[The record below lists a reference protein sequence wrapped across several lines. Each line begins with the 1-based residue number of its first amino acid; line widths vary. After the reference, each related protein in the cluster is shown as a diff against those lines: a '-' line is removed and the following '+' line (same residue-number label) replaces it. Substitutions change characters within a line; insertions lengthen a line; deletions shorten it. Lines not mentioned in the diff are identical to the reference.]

1 MSGLSQALER
11 ELVLAEGADLARRG
25 DYEAAAALLEPD
37 SAGDPA
43 RLDLLARVHAQSG
56 DLAAADAAWAA
67 VLALRPGDS
76 AAEAGRRVIAKVH
89 SGRLRRRPVRRYLL
103 TAGAVVVLGAAIA
116 GGVVLTARQSPP
128 PPVATVAKSDG
139 GLRAELDR
147 LHGEESRDATAAKE
161 RQEKLKQLA
170 ETLAAPGVSAK
181 AGSDAVIVSFDR
193 SLFSPNATTPNEAGR
208 TALTDWARVLKGQS
222 IRVTVIG
229 HGVAVPGGPASG
241 GSTVSLARASAAAR
255 VLAAESGLPLTAF
268 AVSSA
273 DQGADSARTVTLEVR
288 PTGA

>member
-1 MSGLSQALER
+1 MSGLSRALER

-25 DYEAAAALLEPD
+25 DYEAAVALLEPD
-37 SAGDPA
+37 SADDPA
-43 RLDLLARVHAQSG
+43 RLDLLARVYAQAG

-67 VLALRPGDS
+67 VLELQPGDS
-76 AAEAGRRVIAKVH
+76 AATAGRRVVAKVH
-89 SGRLRRRPVRRYLL
+89 SGQLRRRPVRRYLL
-103 TAGAVVVLGAAIA
+103 TAGAIVLIGGAIA
-116 GGVVLTARQSPP
+116 GGVVLTTRQSPP
-128 PPVATVAKSDG
+128 PAVLAAKPDD

-147 LHGEESRDATAAKE
+147 LHGAESRDASAAQE
-161 RQEKLKQLA
+161 HQEKLKQLA
-170 ETLAAPGVSAK
+170 KTLSAKGATAK
-181 AGSDAVIVSFDR
+181 AGTETVAVTFER

-208 TALTDWARVLKGQS
+208 TALTEWASVLKGQS
-222 IRVTVIG
+222 VRVTVVG

-255 VLAAESGLPLTAF
+255 VLAGASGLPLTAF

-273 DQGADSARTVTLEVR
+273 DQGTSRTITLEVR

>member
-1 MSGLSQALER
+1 MSGLSRALER

-25 DYEAAAALLEPD
+25 DYEAAVALLEPD
-37 SAGDPA
+37 STGDPA

-67 VLALRPGDS
+67 ALALQPDNS
-76 AAEAGRRVIAKVH
+76 AAAAGRRVIAKVH

-103 TAGAVVVLGAAIA
+103 TAGVVVLVGGAIA
-116 GGVVLTARQSPP
+116 GGVVLTTRQSPP
-128 PPVATVAKSDG
+128 PAVTAVKSDD
-139 GLRAELDR
+139 GLRAEVDR
-147 LHGEESRDATAAKE
+147 LHNLESRESAAARE
-161 RQEKLKQLA
+161 RQEKLKRLA
-170 ETLAAPGVSAK
+170 KTLATPGVSTK
-181 AGSDAVIVSFDR
+181 AGTEAVTVSFDR
-193 SLFSPNATTPNEAGR
+193 SLFSPNATTPNAVGR
-208 TALTDWARVLKGQS
+208 TVLTDWAFVLKGQS
-222 IRVTVIG
+222 LRVTVIG
-229 HGVAVPGGPASG
+229 HGVPVPGGPASG
-241 GSTVSLARASAAAR
+241 GSTVSLARASSAAR

>member
-25 DYEAAAALLEPD
+25 DYEAAVALLEPD

-67 VLALRPGDS
+67 VLALQPDNS

-103 TAGAVVVLGAAIA
+103 TAGAVVLIGGAIA
-116 GGVVLTARQSPP
+116 GGVVLTTRQPP
-128 PPVATVAKSDG
+128 PPAVTAAKPDD

-147 LHGEESRDATAAKE
+147 LHGQESRDATAAKE

-170 ETLAAPGVSAK
+170 KTLAAPGASTK
-181 AGSDAVIVSFDR
+181 AGADAVTVGFDR
-193 SLFSPNATTPNEAGR
+193 SLFNPNATTPNAAGR
-208 TALTDWARVLKGQS
+208 RALTDWAPVLKGQS

-241 GSTVSLARASAAAR
+241 GSTVSLARASSAVR

>member
-25 DYEAAAALLEPD
+25 DYEAAVALLEPD

-43 RLDLLARVHAQSG
+43 RLDLLARVHAQAG

-67 VLALRPGDS
+67 VLALQPDNS

-89 SGRLRRRPVRRYLL
+89 SGRLRRRPIRRYLL
-103 TAGAVVVLGAAIA
+103 TAGSVVVVGGAVA
-116 GGVVLTARQSPP
+116 GGIVLTTRQSPP
-128 PPVATVAKSDG
+128 PPVVAVAKPDN

-147 LHGEESRDATAAKE
+147 LHREETRETAIAKE

-170 ETLAAPGVSAK
+170 KALAAPGATTN
-181 AGSDAVIVSFDR
+181 AGTDAVTVSFDR
-193 SLFSPNATTPNEAGR
+193 DLFSPDATTPNEAGR
-208 TALTDWARVLKGQS
+208 TALANWTYVLKGQS
-222 IRVTVIG
+222 VRVTVIG
-229 HGVAVPGGPASG
+229 HGIAVPGGPASG
-241 GSTVSLARASAAAR
+241 GSTVALARASSAAR
-255 VLAAESGLPLTAF
+255 VLSGASGLPLTAF

-273 DQGADSARTVTLEVR
+273 DQGANPARTVTLEVR

>member
-1 MSGLSQALER
+1 MSGLSRALER

-25 DYEAAAALLEPD
+25 DYEAAVALLEPD

-67 VLALRPGDS
+67 VLALQPGNS

-103 TAGAVVVLGAAIA
+103 SAGAVVLIGGAIV
-116 GGVVLTARQSPP
+116 GGVVLTTRQPP
-128 PPVATVAKSDG
+128 APVAMAAKPDD

-147 LHGEESRDATAAKE
+147 LRSVESRDAAAAEE
-161 RQEKLKQLA
+161 RQGHLNQLA
-170 ETLAAPGVSAK
+170 RSLAAPGVVVK
-181 AGSDAVIVSFDR
+181 AGTDSVTVNFDR
-193 SLFSPNATTPNEAGR
+193 SLFSPNATTPNGTGR
-208 TALTDWARVLKGQS
+208 AALTDWARVLKGQS
-222 IRVTVIG
+222 VRVTVIG
-229 HGVAVPGGPASG
+229 HGVAIPGGPSSG
-241 GSTVSLARASAAAR
+241 GSTVSLARASSAAR
-255 VLAAESGLPLTAF
+255 VLAGASGLPLTAF

-273 DQGADSARTVTLEVR
+273 DQGANPARTVTLEVQ
-288 PTGA
+288 PTDA